1 MLQFYAGSVDTRLIC
16 RKDFPI
22 NRGEASFVKLL
33 LTTIITTGTMGRR
46 GTETFDRSGAA
57 PRVFGAPRSLNL
69 MRRALLWL
77 WLWLWVLV
85 QSCSAFAQ
93 APFYTDDTG
102 VADAGMLHVEASD
115 EIDALQSMQYPDL
128 RQNTATL
135 KTNVGLPH
143 GLELDLDFPYI
154 AIDRSSVTSSSRGIG
169 DTNLGVKWRIRE
181 GSAASHSPALAA
193 SFYTEF
199 PTGDSRQ
206 NLGSGLIDYW
216 LNLIA
221 QVPASER
228 MRITVNLGILF
239 AGNTSTGVVGIE
251 TTRGHVYTGGLSV
264 LYDVN
269 SRLTVGGEVYG
280 GIADTVALD
289 RTQLQSMV
297 GAQYAVREG
306 ISLYVGVLAGAYTA
320 SPRLGGVL
328 GVAVDFPHMFD
339 APPLR
344 GSQRSVRTP
353 WEVRSGSSLPSTASL
368 HDP

>member
-1 MLQFYAGSVDTRLIC
+1 LQ
-16 RKDFPI
+16 PH
-22 NRGEASFVKLL
+22 
-33 LTTIITTGTMGRR
+33 
-46 GTETFDRSGAA
+46 AA
-57 PRVFGAPRSLNL
+57 R
-69 MRRALLWL
+69 
-77 WLWLWVLV
+77 
-85 QSCSAFAQ
+85 AQ

-102 VADAGMLHVEASD
+102 VADPGMLHVEASD
-115 EIDALQSMQYPDL
+115 ELDALQSMQYPDL

-206 NLGSGLIDYW
+206 NLGSGLIDYA

-221 QVPASER
+221 QVPASDQT
-228 MRITVNLGILF
+228 RITVNLGILF

-264 LYDVN
+264 LYDAT
-269 SRLTVGGEVYG
+269 SRLTLGGEVYG
-280 GIADTVALD
+280 GVADTVGLD
-289 RTQLQSMV
+289 RTQLQTML

-306 ISLYVGVLAGAYTA
+306 LSFYIGLIAGTYTA
-320 SPRLGGVL
+320 SPSLGGVIGFAL
-328 GVAVDFPHMFD
+328 DFPHWFHD
-339 APPLR
+339 A
-344 GSQRSVRTP
+344 RSSV
-353 WEVRSGSSLPSTASL
+353 L
-368 HDP
+368 

>member
-1 MLQFYAGSVDTRLIC
+1 M
-16 RKDFPI
+16 
-22 NRGEASFVKLL
+22 
-33 LTTIITTGTMGRR
+33 RR
-46 GTETFDRSGAA
+46 SGTEVVDPSRAAAAIIARLRSGM
-57 PRVFGAPRSLNL
+57 PTGL
-69 MRRALLWL
+69 ALLSL
-77 WLWLWVLV
+77 WLLV
-85 QSCSAFAQ
+85 QPHPAWAQ

-102 VADAGMLHVEASD
+102 VADPGMLHVEASD
-115 EIDALQSMQYPDL
+115 EFDALQSMQYPDL

-154 AIDRSSVTSSSRGIG
+154 VIDRSYVTSSSRGIG

-181 GSAASHSPALAA
+181 GSATSHSPALAA

-228 MRITVNLGILF
+228 TRITVNLGILF
-239 AGNTSTGVVGIE
+239 AGNTSTGVVGIQ

-264 LYDVN
+264 LCDV
-269 SRLTVGGEVYG
+269 SPRLTLGGEVYG
-280 GIADTVALD
+280 GIADTVGLD
-289 RTQLQSMV
+289 RTQLQTML

-306 ISLYVGVLAGAYTA
+306 LSLYVGLIAGTYTA
-320 SPRLGGVL
+320 SPRLGGVI
-328 GVAVDFPHMFD
+328 GFAVDFPHLFY
-339 APPLR
+339 APDRSAP
-344 GSQRSVRTP
+344 QRSARAPGDT
-353 WEVRSGSSLPSTASL
+353 RSHLFLPSTGDF
-368 HDP
+368 HDL